1 MSMLSDREIEF
12 APSIYF
18 SIQELK
24 KGILITTFPVH
35 DEPYWIKIEERVP
48 RLNRLDQK
56 SRISLIYNFVIERH
70 RKEKKNTIVDSSFS
84 TAFLYDE

>member
-24 KGILITTFPVH
+24 KEILITTFPVH

-48 RLNRLDQK
+48 
-56 SRISLIYNFVIERH
+56 
-70 RKEKKNTIVDSSFS
+70 
-84 TAFLYDE
+84 